1 MCIKQEFICW
11 GGLAEEA
18 RGRKS
23 TCTKGRFAIWNRAAA
38 KQDFMGI
45 TFSLSKLLDQLS
57 FYSIIV
63 EYLYSIVHYLH
74 AGAHMQRDGKRG

>member
-1 MCIKQEFICW
+1 MCIKQEFIRW

-18 RGRKS
+18 RRKS
-23 TCTKGRFAIWNRAAA
+23 TCTKGEVAIWNRAAA

-57 FYSIIV
+57 LQYCRVS
-63 EYLYSIVHYLH
+63 LCVHYLH